1 MSQDKRT
8 DNFSRRSFARAR
20 IGCRNFFFFF
30 FCCSILGDRLC
41 YRLRDFPVRGGTV
54 WRPSLQWR
62 QTSSQ
67 KRQLRQSGVNVRR
80 VKVVL
85 PHFQLR
91 REREKEKVV
100 SCVSLSLLVYSCCW
114 FLSTNESAT
123 QQNSWHSCDWTCDRK
138 VVTLAM
144 TLRPCNQCCCR
155 GRSLGCYHDGLVA
168 KRWSFFS
175 LSLSLSLFP
184 FLSSLP
190 FPSRSLE
197 WVCLCG
203 WKPKKKEREFWTG
216 IRGWRGTSSSSYSI
230 RLFFSHEST

>member
-175 LSLSLSLFP
+175 LSLSLSLYWFI
-184 FLSSLP
+184 STLP

>member
-1 MSQDKRT
+1 MWEVLVFFLPCENQGRRGESRFGYTLRHFCSKEKKKKILSQDKRT

-100 SCVSLSLLVYSCCW
+100 SCVSLSLLVYSCC
-114 FLSTNESAT
+114 
-123 QQNSWHSCDWTCDRK
+123 
-138 VVTLAM
+138 
-144 TLRPCNQCCCR
+144 
-155 GRSLGCYHDGLVA
+155 
-168 KRWSFFS
+168 
-175 LSLSLSLFP
+175 
-184 FLSSLP
+184 
-190 FPSRSLE
+190 
-197 WVCLCG
+197 
-203 WKPKKKEREFWTG
+203 
-216 IRGWRGTSSSSYSI
+216 
-230 RLFFSHEST
+230 